1 MNVIQDY
8 NNDGEI
14 DWKDFLFYGL
24 SITGNVIFT
33 LVNIFN

>member
-8 NNDGEI
+8 NNDSKL

-24 SITGNVIFT
+24 SIAGNIALT
-33 LVNIFN
+33 LINIFH

>member
-8 NNDGEI
+8 NNDGHI

-24 SITGNVIFT
+24 TITGNVIFT
-33 LVNIFN
+33 LINIFH